1 MTEERLKKVLEH
13 HALWLKTK
21 FEIEKKGERADLRS
35 ANLRCA
41 NLRGANLIGANL
53 RGANLSSADL
63 SGANLSS
70 ANLRGANLSSA
81 DLSSANLSSANLI
94 GTNLRGANLRSA
106 NLISADLSGANL
118 RGADLDFSCFPLW
131 CGSLTCNMD
140 DKQAIQILYHCLSVV
155 KNSNNISEELKEELL
170 TEENIEVARRFH
182 RADECNKV

>member
-13 HALWLKTK
+13 HALWLKTR
-21 FEIEKKGERADLRS
+21 FEIEKKGERANLSGADLS
-35 ANLRCA
+35 
-41 NLRGANLIGANL
+41 GADLIGANL
-53 RGANLSSADL
+53 RGANLSSA
-63 SGANLSS
+63 
-70 ANLRGANLSSA
+70 NLSSA
-81 DLSSANLSSANLI
+81 D
-94 GTNLRGANLRSA
+94 
-106 NLISADLSGANL
+106 L

-170 TEENIEVARRFH
+170 TEKNIEVARRFH